1 MITIKNLQALT
12 QLLTKQTSL
21 AQKLLDKLTDE
32 HEVLSSNDSDSLD
45 RVVEQKQVLM
55 QQLETGMTTINHAL
69 SEQGFSADI
78 SGLDSLL
85 QQLPENTPLHRQW
98 HKLQEL
104 AKQCQEKNMVNGGI
118 VCLKQRHIRQALD
131 ILTGN
136 QSSKNT
142 YDKQGEVDTRSTK
155 NAYTKA

>member
-12 QLLTKQTSL
+12 QLLLKQTSL
-21 AQKLLDKLTDE
+21 AQNLLDKLTDE
-32 HEVLSSNDSDSLD
+32 HKVLSSNDTDSLD
-45 RVVEQKQVLM
+45 HIVEEKQALM

-98 HKLQEL
+98 HKLQKL

-118 VCLKQRHIRQALD
+118 VSLKQRHIRQALD

-142 YDKQGEVDTRSTK
+142 YDKQGEVDTHSTK
-155 NAYTKA
+155 SAYTKA

>member
-1 MITIKNLQALT
+1 MITIENLQALT
-12 QLLTKQTSL
+12 QLLLKQTSL
-21 AQKLLDKLTDE
+21 AQNLLDKLTDE
-32 HEVLSSNDSDSLD
+32 HEVLSLNDSDLLD
-45 RVVEQKQVLM
+45 RIVEHKQALM
-55 QQLETGMTTINHAL
+55 KQLEAGMTTITHAL
-69 SEQGFSADI
+69 SEQGYSADI

-118 VCLKQRHIRQALD
+118 VSLKQRHIRQALD
-131 ILTGN
+131 ILTGT

-155 NAYTKA
+155 STYTKA